1 MDLIG
6 AWIAD
11 NSWLLILF
19 TALSVVLML
28 VATDIYIA
36 RSGARKRDDW
46 YKENVPTMA
55 EYTKQHPDCQTP
67 RGMRCAHCNSG
78 SIKNL
83 GLDNASDPRRV
94 FRCNHCNAMLYRND
108 VCK

>member
-1 MDLIG
+1 
-6 AWIAD
+6 
-11 NSWLLILF
+11 
-19 TALSVVLML
+19 
-28 VATDIYIA
+28 
-36 RSGARKRDDW
+36 
-46 YKENVPTMA
+46 MA
-55 EYTKQHPDCQTP
+55 EYTKQHPDCKTP